1 MHAGP
6 FQKPILKTVNI
17 SAVLRYLHQ
26 LIFDTGQEPSKMYKK
41 VKLDFALGSYQSNIS
56 VTSLSQVIPPSYL
69 ILALQEDCGAN
80 CAEIST
86 VAGGIDFGEET
97 VEGSD
102 IVNAVIEESITMN
115 IVIYIVMMIFTTMLV
130 SYAVYLSWKIVTKG
144 RQSLNNLS
152 LTRGYEPVAQS

>member
-1 MHAGP
+1 
-6 FQKPILKTVNI
+6 
-17 SAVLRYLHQ
+17 
-26 LIFDTGQEPSKMYKK
+26 MYKK
-41 VKLDFALGSYQSNIS
+41 VNLDFALGSYKSNIS
-56 VTSLSQVIPPSYL
+56 VTSLSHISFLTYPS
-69 ILALQEDCGAN
+69 LQEDCGAN

-152 LTRGYEPVAQS
+152 LTPGYEPVAQS

>member
-1 MHAGP
+1 
-6 FQKPILKTVNI
+6 
-17 SAVLRYLHQ
+17 
-26 LIFDTGQEPSKMYKK
+26 MYKE
-41 VKLDFALGSYQSNIS
+41 VKLYFSLGSNLINLS
-56 VTSLSQVIPPSYL
+56 VFLQDDCAVNCAEGCSQV
-69 ILALQEDCGAN
+69 

-86 VAGGIDFGEET
+86 LPGEDT

-152 LTRGYEPVAQS
+152 LTPGYEPVAQS